1 MILDKKQIEA
11 EGKAQYALW
20 RDKQTKLNREK
31 AAIELPPVIDPN
43 YDMIPAPAK
52 AMVVD
57 VILNNLIPGQLQD
70 HITWNNG
77 FFEESDLDY
86 IKKLAMKHAKKH
98 GNTEGS
104 VGYPD
109 YDEGHKGTHWK
120 GGGLEGVTGILHEPE
135 QRVKKTLGQF
145 GYRIDKKTGMLY
157 VSDRFNFND
166 APKDQ
171 SKGIVERAKD
181 FKEEKKAN
189 NLSATKDTYGTVRKV
204 AKHFG
209 SPEGSGMRFE
219 LEIPLGDE

>member
-1 MILDKKQIEA
+1 MIIDKKQIED
-11 EGKAQYALW
+11 EGEAQYLKW
-20 RDKQTKLNREK
+20 RENKTMLNREK
-31 AAIELPPVIDPN
+31 AAVELPEIIDPN

-52 AMVVD
+52 AFLVD
-57 VILNNLIPGQLQD
+57 TILNNLIPGQLQN

-77 FFEESDLDY
+77 FFEQSDLEY
-86 IKKLAMKHAKKH
+86 IKKLALKTAKKH

-104 VGYPD
+104 VT
-109 YDEGHKGTHWK
+109 YDSYDTGEGGTYTK
-120 GGGLEGVTGILHEPE
+120 GGGHTGVTGMLFEPE

-171 SKGIVERAKD
+171 TKSIAERTKSFTKD
-181 FKEEKKAN
+181 KKAN
-189 NLSATKDTYGTVRKV
+189 DLSVTKDTYGTVRKV

-209 SPEGSGMRFE
+209 SPEGSGMKFE
-219 LEIPLGDE
+219 LEIPLGD